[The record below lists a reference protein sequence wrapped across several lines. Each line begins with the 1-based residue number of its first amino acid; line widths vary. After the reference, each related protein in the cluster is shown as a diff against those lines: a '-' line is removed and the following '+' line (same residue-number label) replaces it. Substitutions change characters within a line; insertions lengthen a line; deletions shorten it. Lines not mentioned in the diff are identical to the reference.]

1 MSQLNSIIASILSD
15 VNEAKSIAD
24 EASREIAKSY
34 ASDQILRYFPVPRI
48 GIQNLEVEIKY
59 AVQDVEERPINDS
72 QLKKKLDDFISVFS
86 RETAMELKKSV
97 GKVIRNHDLYKGLG
111 KAYPSEEW
119 EIEIGE
125 TILNVLNKSV
135 QGNDT
140 SKIEEIAKEGM
151 KKSLPEL
158 FPSVKKSSSLAI
170 IPTETG
176 EYQIVGL
183 DKRGKSEFQVNEKYS
198 SEAKALTEAKS
209 LSSSIKAN
217 KVKVGSVKRDNA
229 NNLDIAELKVG
240 NKNFEVS
247 IDSKRVGTLTA
258 KSFFE
263 KSLIEKGVLLNRAV
277 IPTPRWMGES
287 VTIRSSGATN
297 RPADEFEKDQT
308 LDLLSENLISKR
320 LALFQRGIIK
330 ILSENKI
337 TVINVIVDSEE
348 ISKAKPETISTM
360 KFTLG
365 SQDFTLMEDEDHNPI
380 L

>member
-59 AVQDVEERPINDS
+59 AVQDVEELPINDS
-72 QLKKKLDDFISVFS
+72 QLKKKMADFISVFS
-86 RETAMELKKSV
+86 RETAKELKKSV

-176 EYQIVGL
+176 EYQIIGL
-183 DKRGKSEFQVNEKYS
+183 DKRGKSEFRVNEKYS

-247 IDSKRVGTLTA
+247 IDTKKVGTVTA

-263 KSLIEKGVLLNRAV
+263 KSLIEKGVQLNRAV

-287 VTIRSSGATN
+287 VVRESGGTN
-297 RPADEFEKDQT
+297 RPADDFEKDLT
-308 LDLLSENLISKR
+308 LNLLSEKLILKR
-320 LALFQRGIIK
+320 LPLFQRGISK